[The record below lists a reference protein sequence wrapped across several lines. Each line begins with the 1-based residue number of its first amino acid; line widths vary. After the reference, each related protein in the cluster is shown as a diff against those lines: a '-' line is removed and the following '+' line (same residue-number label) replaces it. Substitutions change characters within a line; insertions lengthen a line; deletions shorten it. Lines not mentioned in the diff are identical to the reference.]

1 MARESQPTDFVIT
14 VEGIGAFTFSK
25 RTLRSGFAI
34 AAEYARLTEGEP
46 LDALIGRFAEAVATL
61 KVLMVDA
68 PAGWGPADLDDL
80 SPFDDAT
87 YANLLKV
94 WGALSDKEETFRR
107 PGAKSKGGGEG
118 EGGDL

>member
-34 AAEYARLTEGEP
+34 SAEYARLTEGEP
-46 LDALIGRFAEAVATL
+46 LDALTRHFAEAVAAL
-61 KVLMVDA
+61 KVLTVDA
-68 PAGWGPADLDDL
+68 PDGWAPAALDDL
-80 SPFDDAT
+80 SPFDDEA

-107 PGAKSKGGGEG
+107 PGAKGKSGGED

>member
-1 MARESQPTDFVIT
+1 MAREPQPTDFVIS
-14 VEGIGAFTFSK
+14 VEGIGSFTFSK

-34 AAEYARLTEGEP
+34 SAEYARLTEGEP
-46 LDALIGRFAEAVATL
+46 LDALTGRFAEAVATL

-68 PAGWGPADLDDL
+68 PSGWGAADLDDM
-80 SPFDDAT
+80 SPYDDAT

-107 PGAKSKGGGEG
+107 AGAKSKGGGED
-118 EGGDL
+118 EGGDI